1 MWSGSFNVT
10 SSLKLNLVNG
20 SSNGSVC
27 ISVYTYKGTYLLTR
41 LSSYR
46 SFLFLIIQTLRGRG
60 LVAKCVH
67 HCRNLLTLARLPP
80 WLPLK
85 SLAGRLIKNNQTVA
99 HAR

>member
-20 SSNGSVC
+20 SSNGSE
-27 ISVYTYKGTYLLTR
+27 SVFQYILVSTYLLTR

-46 SFLFLIIQTLRGRG
+46 SLLFLIIQTLRGRG

-67 HCRNLLTLARLPP
+67 HCRNLLTPARLPP

-99 HAR
+99 RAR